1 MSGQGGGNCG
11 NLRVG
16 GLRGCCRLGVW
27 IACAAACAAPAPP
40 SATSLV
46 PVPDAAPAV
55 VARAPVAPVAVVET
69 VETVETVEVAAAAA
83 PASVR
88 EHPTTAP
95 IPPVTGEVAAALA
108 RIEARLARGDV
119 VRAMAE
125 LAALHA
131 SCPDDHRVRT
141 RLVRLLHQRALGRYG
156 AGAVAAAVAD
166 WESVLRLAPDHAAA
180 RASLSQAT
188 PR

>member
-16 GLRGCCRLGVW
+16 GLRGCCRLGAW

-55 VARAPVAPVAVVET
+55 MARAPVAPVAV
-69 VETVETVEVAAAAA
+69 VETVEVAAAAA